1 MSNPSQSNGLMIG
14 GLGNGGAG
22 SMRRSGVANG
32 KSGAHM
38 GNVNSKTGNHK
49 RSLDSQN
56 IGHGHHMRNH
66 QNRHSTNGNF
76 YSNYHQPQKQHINMN
91 PNIKSGK

>member
-1 MSNPSQSNGLMIG
+1 MIG
-14 GLGNGGAG
+14 GIGNGGSG
-22 SMRRSGVANG
+22 SMRRSMVNG
-32 KSGAHM
+32 KNGQG
-38 GNVNSKTGNHK
+38 GNVNSKTTGNNNNHK

-56 IGHGHHMRNH
+56 IYGGHPTRNA

-76 YSNYHQPQKQHINMN
+76 YSNYHQPQKQHPNLN